1 MSINNIKHSIWSLL
15 FSAIGL
21 ILCSIG
27 LIVMIASIDIIWII
41 LFSLLC
47 LVFLFYFLYCLS
59 NIEWFKIDSNKILV
73 RNIFSVIKEVEYQ
86 NIKGAFI
93 TNVMI
98 FSIKMLGIRRPY
110 LVLSTVKSLIKANVE
125 DAYNSKKHKYIVIR
139 YNVKI
144 EQLIKDNYKIATGN
158 DLIVK

>member
-1 MSINNIKHSIWSLL
+1 
-15 FSAIGL
+15 
-21 ILCSIG
+21 
-27 LIVMIASIDIIWII
+27 MIESKNIIWII
-41 LFSLLC
+41 LFSLLY

-93 TNVMI
+93 TNATI
-98 FSIKMLGIRRPY
+98 FSIKMSSVRKPY
-110 LVLSTVKSLIKANVE
+110 LVMSSIKSLIKANVE
-125 DAYNSKKHKYIVIR
+125 DAYNSKKHKYIVIP
-139 YNVKI
+139 YSVKI

-158 DLIVK
+158 DLIIK

>member
-1 MSINNIKHSIWSLL
+1 MTINNIKHSIWNCL
-15 FSAIGL
+15 FTSIVLMFSIIGL
-21 ILCSIG
+21 FVI
-27 LIVMIASIDIIWII
+27 IDSGNIIWII
-41 LFSLLC
+41 LYSLLF

-59 NIEWFKIDSNKILV
+59 NIELFKIDSNKILV

-98 FSIKMLGIRRPY
+98 FSIKMLGITRPY
-110 LVLSTVKSLIKANVE
+110 LVISSIKSLIKANVE
-125 DAYNSKKHKYIVIR
+125 DAYNSKKHKYIVIP
-139 YNVKI
+139 YSGKL

-158 DLIVK
+158 DLIIK